1 MVTNYE
7 KKNVFSEKVQKTC
20 PPPSPPQK
28 KVPVFHAQD
37 LKHYSLC
44 EVLSFQEVS
53 QESLKYWQSYRH
65 SGTLNY
71 YFLIGDLNKYLRT
84 VFVARIFVILLI

>member
-1 MVTNYE
+1 M
-7 KKNVFSEKVQKTC
+7 KKKMYFQKKYKKLA
-20 PPPSPPQK
+20 PPPPPPKK